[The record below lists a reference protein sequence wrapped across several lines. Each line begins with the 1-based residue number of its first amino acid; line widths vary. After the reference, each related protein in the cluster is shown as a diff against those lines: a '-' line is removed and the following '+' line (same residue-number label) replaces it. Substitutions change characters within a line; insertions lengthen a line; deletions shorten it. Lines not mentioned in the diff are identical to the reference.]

1 MIAAQGTDC
10 HGDHRSDDLPLPH
23 PGEAG
28 WRRHGRPYR
37 IAVTYTGLEDKEQAF
52 EWLERTLEERTLRA
66 DFMKVD
72 PWFDNLRGDRRVAI
86 LMRRAGLEP

>member
-1 MIAAQGTDC
+1 M
-10 HGDHRSDDLPLPH
+10 
-23 PGEAG
+23 
-28 WRRHGRPYR
+28 
-37 IAVTYTGLEDKEQAF
+37 TYTGLEDKEQAF
-52 EWLERTLEERTLRA
+52 EWLERTFEERTLRA